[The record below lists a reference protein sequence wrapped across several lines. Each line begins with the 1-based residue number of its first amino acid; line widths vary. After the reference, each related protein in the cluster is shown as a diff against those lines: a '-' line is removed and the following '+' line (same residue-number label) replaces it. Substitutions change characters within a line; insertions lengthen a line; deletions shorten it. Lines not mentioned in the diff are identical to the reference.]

1 MGNSV
6 EHVGYACELPA
17 MIKSWR
23 SQWCAP
29 SDAIFGVATL
39 AAGGSEGH
47 DRSMASMR
55 FAQTASYGVLPNALL
70 PRTFVAQVYDLGD
83 PWASVGDGGSDAQN
97 CSKVDPTTGRYGP
110 NCSKWDAAEWSPG
123 VAAYAPLVRKNAP
136 SGVPGNNFMGG
147 IHPRL
152 KRPVGRR
159 LAVAAA
165 ALRNGTVLTGPTIAG
180 CSATSVDGATTALT
194 IHFNKTLLGD
204 DAVVVQT
211 RSQCVHGVQRRAR
224 VALPSPVH
232 SAAVF
237 LPPFAMRR
245 SRSLRVLPTSQ
256 VRTQRVALEV
266 DRLTWRDGL
275 PRRCGGRAAADD
287 MHRQVRR
294 VRELLHGPRLRG
306 PAAVVRAR
314 VPHRRAVGVR
324 EILQSGVH
332 ETRQSLRSHVRKRD
346 VQHVRGAMRVDA
358 AQPGAPRRRPQRGL
372 HLRRCAGLPRR
383 VRLLPRRAGA
393 PALSGAQRDD
403 VRVSLVV
410 QRPVRWR

>member
-1 MGNSV
+1 
-6 EHVGYACELPA
+6 

-194 IHFNKTLLGD
+194 IHFNKMLLGD

-211 RSQCVHGVQRRAR
+211 RSQCVRRPASRPRSSALARAQRRCVPSAVRNATIALTASSPHFAGTNATRRFGSRPTHLARWSASALRRPGRRRRHASASAPRPGTAARAPTPRTSSRRAR
-224 VALPSPVH
+224 KGASSPRGRRPRNLAKR
-232 SAAVF
+232 SARDSSITAK
-237 LPPFAMRR
+237 
-245 SRSLRVLPTSQ
+245 S
-256 VRTQRVALEV
+256 RTQ
-266 DRLTWRDGL
+266 T
-275 PRRCGGRAAADD
+275 
-287 MHRQVRR
+287 
-294 VRELLHGPRLRG
+294 
-306 PAAVVRAR
+306 
-314 VPHRRAVGVR
+314 
-324 EILQSGVH
+324 
-332 ETRQSLRSHVRKRD
+332 
-346 VQHVRGAMRVDA
+346 
-358 AQPGAPRRRPQRGL
+358 
-372 HLRRCAGLPRR
+372 
-383 VRLLPRRAGA
+383 
-393 PALSGAQRDD
+393 
-403 VRVSLVV
+403 
-410 QRPVRWR
+410 